1 MEKRQKRCDRLRINV
16 CDFRLQFPP
25 LENLLLRKK
34 CRFENIYNI
43 LCIMKSLCC
52 AFNRGGVQEN
62 TFSMKIV
69 LIIIDPLKA
78 ERKDFTP
85 QRLNTQRSVNI
96 LSKTLWK
103 IFCRRKCGMKGISS
117 QTLETWNTP
126 TVTDMRKDL
135 LAPTPPSTPHQD
147 SPPHHTTPRQHTT
160 SHHTIKSRTACPKEM
175 LDNKI

>member
-1 MEKRQKRCDRLRINV
+1 M
-16 CDFRLQFPP
+16 
-25 LENLLLRKK
+25 
-34 CRFENIYNI
+34 NI
-43 LCIMKSLCC
+43 
-52 AFNRGGVQEN
+52 
-62 TFSMKIV
+62 
-69 LIIIDPLKA
+69 IIIDPLKA

-135 LAPTPPSTPHQD
+135 LAPTP
-147 SPPHHTTPRQHTT
+147 RYHTT
-160 SHHTIKSRTACPKEM
+160 SHHTKTAHHQDPTSRQHTTIKTPAHHTKAHHTKTPPHYQHTTANNHTTTPPTQLSQKKSM
-175 LDNKI
+175 TIKFKAHSNISGFH